1 MKGYRCRCGFKTTAT
16 RLRCPRCGKHMTLS
30 YWPNQG
36 TVLAY
41 VKLGVIPVEYEFPM
55 DLLMLEVKTGPKIVC
70 WTDMPY
76 SVGDEVTFVQLGDT
90 YICSPRC
97 DIKEVLEMPDDSEDD
112 GGEPDE
118 GELRSEP

>member
-1 MKGYRCRCGFKTTAT
+1 
-16 RLRCPRCGKHMTLS
+16 MTLT

-41 VKLGVIPVEYEFPM
+41 VKLGVVPVEYEFPM

-70 WTDMPY
+70 WTDRPF
-76 SVGDEVTFVQLGDT
+76 STGDEVTFVQLGDA

-97 DIKEVLEMPDDSEDD
+97 DIKQVLATAEGSEEN
-112 GGEPDE
+112 GGETDE
-118 GELRSEP
+118 GELGPKS